1 MRELKAGERV
11 DLRADAHEI
20 RFTAGDRVLNGAVGA
35 IVVPVSA
42 KGELVRDFDPM
53 AAKNGESRPGL
64 SWRDLTH
71 LSLDPRAI
79 PQAVE
84 RLIFVLYLTDA
95 AQRGATLAEAR
106 TLSVNVGKEISF
118 RIDMSGRDDTATILF
133 EVYRRQDAWRVSAN
147 GQGFAFGISAVSRA
161 LKIHLPVDD
170 AYAGARV
177 DAPSERFND
186 SDRNRPMPGAG
197 GSGSAFAIAPRLLL
211 TNHHVIEDAVKMTV
225 SGAAGNSLCELVL
238 ADPVNDI
245 ALLRIQHDSA
255 EIARFRPD
263 MDVDL
268 GEDVVV
274 AGFPLQGLLG
284 SGPQISGGN
293 VSALTGIA
301 NNSGILQF
309 NAPIGSGSSGG
320 PILDCSGLVVGLVKA
335 VLRNDLQHAPIAQNI
350 NFGVKA
356 ALVRSFLHAAG
367 TTPTFGEHRALR
379 SRSDIARDARAYL
392 YLVNVNY

>member
-1 MRELKAGERV
+1 MRDLKAGERV
-11 DLRADAHEI
+11 DLEAGAHEI
-20 RFTAGDRVLNGAVGA
+20 RFAVGHRSLDGAVGA
-35 IVVPVSA
+35 IVVPVTA
-42 KGELVRDFDPM
+42 NGELVPEFGPVS
-53 AAKNGESRPGL
+53 AKERASRPGL

-71 LSLDPRAI
+71 VLLDARAI
-79 PQAVE
+79 PQTVE
-84 RLIFVLYLTDA
+84 RLIFVMYLTDA
-95 AQRGATLAEAR
+95 AMRGATLAEAR
-106 TLSVNVGKEISF
+106 SLSVEVGEDMAF

-133 EVYRRQDAWRVSAN
+133 EVYRRNDAWRVSAN
-147 GQGFAFGISAVSRA
+147 GQGFAFGLSAVSRA
-161 LKIHLPVDD
+161 LKVQLPVDD
-170 AYAGARV
+170 AYSGARV
-177 DAPSERFND
+177 DGPSERLD
-186 SDRNRPMPGAG
+186 DDDRNRPLPGMSS
-197 GSGSAFAIAPRLLL
+197 SGSAFAIAPRLLL
-211 TNHHVIEDAVKMTV
+211 TNHHVVENAATMAV
-225 SGAAGNSLCELVL
+225 SGAAGNSPCELVL
-238 ADPVNDI
+238 GDPVNDI
-245 ALLRIQHDSA
+245 ALVRIQHDAA

-293 VSALTGIA
+293 VSALMGIA

-367 TTPTFGEHRALR
+367 ATPTFGEHRTPR

-392 YLVNVNY
+392 YLVNVKH

>member
-1 MRELKAGERV
+1 MRELKTGERI
-11 DLRADAHEI
+11 DLESGAHEI
-20 RFTAGDRVLNGAVGA
+20 RFTAGDRLGGAVGA
-35 IVVPVSA
+35 IVVPVNA
-42 KGELVRDFDPM
+42 DGELVPDFGPM
-53 AAKNGESRPGL
+53 AAKGREGRPGL

-71 LSLDPRAI
+71 VSMDPRAV
-79 PQAVE
+79 PQTVK
-84 RLIFVLYLTDA
+84 RLIFVVYLTDA
-95 AQRGATLAEAR
+95 ARRGTTLADAR
-106 TLSVNVGKEISF
+106 TLSVQVGEEMSF
-118 RIDMSGRDDTATILF
+118 KIDMSGRDDTATILF
-133 EVYRRQDAWRVSAN
+133 EIYRRQDAWRVSAN

-161 LKIHLPVDD
+161 LKVNLPVDD

-177 DAPSERFND
+177 DGPSERYDAN
-186 SDRNRPMPGAG
+186 DRNQPRPGTG

-211 TNHHVIEDAVKMTV
+211 TNHHVIEDAVTMAV
-225 SGAAGNSLCELVL
+225 SGAAGNSPCELVL

-245 ALLRIQHDSA
+245 ALLRIQHDA
-255 EIARFRPD
+255 DAIAHFRPD

-367 TTPTFGEHRALR
+367 TTATFGEHRTPR

>member
-1 MRELKAGERV
+1 MRELKAGERI
-11 DLRADAHEI
+11 DLEASPHEI
-20 RFTAGDRVLNGAVGA
+20 RFTAGDRFLDGAVGA
-35 IVVPVSA
+35 IVVPVNADGELLPHFGPIAA
-42 KGELVRDFDPM
+42 KGR
-53 AAKNGESRPGL
+53 ESQPGL
-64 SWRDLTH
+64 SWRDPTH
-71 LSLDPRAI
+71 LSLDPGAI
-79 PQAVE
+79 PQMVE

-95 AQRGATLAEAR
+95 ARRGSTLAEAR
-106 TLSVNVGKEISF
+106 TLSVQVGEKMSF
-118 RIDMSGRDDTATILF
+118 RIDMSGRDDTATIVF
-133 EVYRRQDAWRVSAN
+133 EVYRRRDAWRVSAN

-161 LKIHLPVDD
+161 LKIQLPVDD

-177 DAPSERFND
+177 DGPSEPSND
-186 SDRNRPMPGAG
+186 DRDRPRPGTG

-211 TNHHVIEDAVKMTV
+211 TNHHVIEDAVTMSV
-225 SGAAGNSLCELVL
+225 SGAAGTSPCELVL
-238 ADPVNDI
+238 ADPVNDV
-245 ALLRIQHDSA
+245 ALLRIQHDAA

-293 VSALTGIA
+293 VSGLTGIA

-320 PILDCSGLVVGLVKA
+320 PILDCSGLVVGLVRA

-356 ALVRSFLHAAG
+356 ALVRSFMHAAG
-367 TTPTFGEHRALR
+367 VTPTFGEHRTPR